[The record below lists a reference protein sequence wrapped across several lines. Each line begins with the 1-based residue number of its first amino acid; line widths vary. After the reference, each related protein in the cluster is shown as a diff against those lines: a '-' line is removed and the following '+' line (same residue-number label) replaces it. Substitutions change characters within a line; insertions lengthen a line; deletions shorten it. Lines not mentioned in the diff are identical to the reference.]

1 MNFDNFGTVQQ
12 VLNAYKKWLLKE
24 TNAPSFMQEPLIGN
38 TSQLPAVPNSL
49 ITTTCET
56 DSQISGDDD
65 KSVGFNSEYSSTDNF
80 QRTPSVSSVSVTG
93 FSLASFN
100 PAQEQTRIGYIRSLQ
115 IFLFHSSNLL
125 LNRTNLQRDK
135 IKNVCCY
142 TLEIYKMFI
151 RKIKMDYYT
160 WYSFNFSF

>member
-1 MNFDNFGTVQQ
+1 
-12 VLNAYKKWLLKE
+12 
-24 TNAPSFMQEPLIGN
+24 MQEPLIAYTG
-38 TSQLPAVPNSL
+38 QLPSIPNSL
-49 ITTTCET
+49 VTTTCET

-65 KSVGFNSEYSSTDNF
+65 KSVGYNSEYSSNDYF

-93 FSLASFN
+93 VSISSFN

-142 TLEIYKMFI
+142 TLEIYKLFI

-160 WYSFNFSF
+160 WYYFQFYFKD